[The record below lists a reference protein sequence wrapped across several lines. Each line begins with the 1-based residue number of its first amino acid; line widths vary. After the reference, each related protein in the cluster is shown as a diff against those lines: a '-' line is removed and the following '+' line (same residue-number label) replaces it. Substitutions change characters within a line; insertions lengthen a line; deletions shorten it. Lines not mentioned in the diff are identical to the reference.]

1 MSVRAPSRAEAVE
14 TFNRAF
20 KSSHAALRRLRG
32 RETRRPGEL
41 SYAQYS
47 LLFAL
52 RDDVPRSLRELA
64 DAADVSP
71 TTAVEMLD
79 ALAAA
84 GLVTRARSAEDKR
97 VVLTSLSDLGRAVV
111 DERRA
116 RFEPRWRAALQ
127 QFSAEELLTAAAVLD
142 QVRVMFD
149 ELSDEGELSPRAR
162 S

>member
-1 MSVRAPSRAEAVE
+1 VSVRSAPRAEAVE
-14 TFNRAF
+14 TFGRAF
-20 KSSHAALRRLRG
+20 KASHAALRRLRG
-32 RETRRPGEL
+32 RETQRPEEL
-41 SYAQYS
+41 SHAQYS

-52 RDDVPRSLRELA
+52 RDDVPRSLRDLA

-84 GLVTRARSAEDKR
+84 GLVLRFRSTEDRR
-97 VVLTSLSDLGRAVV
+97 VVLTSLSDQGRAVV

-127 QFSAEELLTAAAVLD
+127 QFSREELLTAALVLD
-142 QVRVMFD
+142 RVRVMFD
-149 ELSDEGELSPRAR
+149 ELSDEG
-162 S
+162 

>member
-1 MSVRAPSRAEAVE
+1 MSVRSASRTEALE
-14 TFNRAF
+14 TFGRSF
-20 KSSHAALRRLRG
+20 KASHAALRRLRG
-32 RETRRPGEL
+32 REAQRPGEL
-41 SYAQYS
+41 SHAQYG

-52 RDDVPRSLRELA
+52 RDDVPRSLRDLA

-71 TTAVEMLD
+71 ATAVEMLD

-84 GLVTRARSAEDKR
+84 GLVERVRSSEDKR
-97 VVLTSLSDLGRAVV
+97 VVLTSLSEHGRAVV

-127 QFSAEELLTAAAVLD
+127 QFSREELLTAALVLD

-149 ELSDEGELSPRAR
+149 ELSEER
-162 S
+162 

>member
-1 MSVRAPSRAEAVE
+1 MTVRTASRAEALE
-14 TFNRAF
+14 TFGRAF
-20 KSSHAALRRLRG
+20 KASHAALRRLRG
-32 RETRRPGEL
+32 RETQRPGEL
-41 SYAQYS
+41 SHAQYS

-64 DAADVSP
+64 DAADVAP

-84 GLVTRARSAEDKR
+84 GLVLRARSTEDKR
-97 VVLTSLSDLGRAVV
+97 VVLTSLSDRGRAVV

-116 RFEPRWRAALQ
+116 RFEPRWQAALR
-127 QFSAEELLTAAAVLD
+127 QFSPEELLTAALVLD

-149 ELSDEGELSPRAR
+149 ELSDEG
-162 S
+162 